1 MRVGVGVWRVMMR
14 VGDGEGDAMGEEEGE
29 VDGDGEGHCNV
40 PCCKI

>member
-1 MRVGVGVWRVMMR
+1 MRVGVGVWRAMMR
-14 VGDGEGDAMGEEEGE
+14 VGEGEGDAMGEEEGE